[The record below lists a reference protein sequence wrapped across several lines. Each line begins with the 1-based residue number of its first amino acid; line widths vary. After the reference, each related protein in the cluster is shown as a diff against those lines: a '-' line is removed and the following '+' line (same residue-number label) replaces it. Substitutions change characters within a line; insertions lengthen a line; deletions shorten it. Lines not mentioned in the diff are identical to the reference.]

1 MLHFIANIKKE
12 VIVHMGDW
20 LEEQLDLGRS
30 KQLMT
35 FYIYIW
41 RYSCIDENGKF
52 DFNAFRQKMLKF
64 MEHMPWLTSNDYDN
78 VRSATDF
85 MGVEAMFWGIAE
97 REAQEYHYYRRAD
110 LDPCGR
116 FTASTLPRTLYV
128 AGMMDGLTGE
138 RWCWRKPLAE
148 AKAGAVRFLES
159 DADAVNAIQGIRV
172 IPKHYLDKMTRRITA
187 AEDFDEL
194 ERTFEQ
200 AAGELWDIIDEAAE
214 ALFIELEKAAHR
226 PVERPIFSG
235 NIYEYCRDIKDITEE
250 YRHWGS
256 HTDERDYAA
265 GYDEEDIDDC
275 GVGFYDR

>member
-1 MLHFIANIKKE
+1 
-12 VIVHMGDW
+12 MGDW

-85 MGVEAMFWGIAE
+85 MGVEAIFWGIAE

-187 AEDFDEL
+187 VEDFDEL

-200 AAGELWDIIDEAAE
+200 IAGELWDVIDASVES
-214 ALFIELEKAAHR
+214 LFLELEQSAHTSI
-226 PVERPIFSG
+226 ERPIFDG
-235 NIYEYCRDIKDITEE
+235 NIYTYCRDIKEIADE
-250 YRHWGS
+250 YRHWS
-256 HTDERDYAA
+256 RRVDEQDYA